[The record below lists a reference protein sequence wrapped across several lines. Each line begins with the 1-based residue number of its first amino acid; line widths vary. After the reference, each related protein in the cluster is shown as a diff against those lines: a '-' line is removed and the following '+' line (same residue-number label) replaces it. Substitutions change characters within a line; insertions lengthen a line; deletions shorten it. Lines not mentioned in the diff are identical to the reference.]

1 MKIQNWPEEQSND
14 SHQGG
19 AGQDDLHPLV
29 AVHLGPPDA
38 GLPAAAAGHLAPPL
52 VVGREAIEDGA
63 LRVADTSYADAWG

>member
-1 MKIQNWPEEQSND
+1 MKVQNSPEEKSND
-14 SHQGG
+14 GHQGG

-63 LRVADTSYADAWG
+63 LRVADTSYADA